1 MTSEPAS
8 RFISEPITPVS
19 GTADTAAMARGEPGL
34 PEQFTWRGKPLVV
47 TRQLRTWKD
56 TGPCRHGSGE
66 SYVRKHW
73 FEVETGDGST
83 ARLYFERQQR
93 GRNRMQRWWLHSME

>member
-1 MTSEPAS
+1 
-8 RFISEPITPVS
+8 
-19 GTADTAAMARGEPGL
+19 MARGQPGL
-34 PEQFTWRGKPLVV
+34 PEQFTWNGKPFVIKK
-47 TRQLRTWKD
+47 QLRTWKD

-73 FEVETGDGST
+73 FEVETGDGIT

-93 GRNRMQRWWLHSME
+93 GRNRMQRWWLHSMG